1 MEHQLELILKILLAT
16 ALGGFIG
23 FERERHNRWAGLR
36 THVLVCMGS
45 CLIMVTSIE
54 MALLYGHQFNVDP
67 GRLAA
72 QVVSGIGFLG
82 AGTILHSSSRIRG
95 LTTAATLWTTAGI
108 GLTTGLGLYLPAIAT
123 TVLAYIVLSYFGRWE
138 VLIKRSKA
146 SDRWI
151 MQLQLPQ
158 GNESVAVL
166 FNLLSQY
173 QATINSIQVDSFE
186 EGNKV
191 ILDIQAPQDFDEP
204 RFLIDLKQKVQVCSS
219 NLKKC

>member
-158 GNESVAVL
+158 GNESVVVL

-173 QATINSIQVDSFE
+173 QATINSIQIDNLT

-204 RFLIDLKQKVQVCSS
+204 KFLIDLKQKVQVCSS

>member
-1 MEHQLELILKILLAT
+1 MEHKLELILKILLAT